1 MITKEYLHE
10 RFTYCDG
17 ELYWKTVF
25 SNRLKVGQLAGD
37 KDGKGYRRIM
47 MGKKHYKMHRLIW
60 IMFYGDIPDNIII
73 DHIDRDIQ
81 NNKIQN
87 LRLATKSENNRN
99 RVANGV
105 TYDASRKKWKAQ
117 SSINNKTVFLGRF
130 DNIEDAK
137 LEFQNFTKY
146 LSENEEVISET
157 S

>member
-1 MITKEYLHE
+1 M
-10 RFTYCDG
+10 
-17 ELYWKTVF
+17 
-25 SNRLKVGQLAGD
+25 
-37 KDGKGYRRIM
+37 
-47 MGKKHYKMHRLIW
+47 
-60 IMFYGDIPDNIII
+60 
-73 DHIDRDIQ
+73 
-81 NNKIQN
+81 
-87 LRLATKSENNRN
+87 ENNR
-99 RVANGV
+99 VASGV